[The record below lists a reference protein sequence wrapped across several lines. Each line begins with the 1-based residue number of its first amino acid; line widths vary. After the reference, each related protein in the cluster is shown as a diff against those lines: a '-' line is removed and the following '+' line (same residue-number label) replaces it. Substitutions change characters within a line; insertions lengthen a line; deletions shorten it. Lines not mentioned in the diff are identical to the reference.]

1 LAQEEA
7 LKMVSARRIMI
18 DLHFYGRGYLRN
30 KFGLSLA
37 IIFPVMLI
45 LIFGAIFSGGYFSGR
60 SSGPMTVYVQNQ
72 DSGQI
77 SNSFM
82 DALNGTGTLNVVP
95 VGVSED
101 FTNYLSVHSA
111 SDGIVIPANFSSDYL
126 AGKPVN
132 VTVYGNPSSS
142 SSVAVSATVKGVIN
156 AFNLKFYGGSQIIGM
171 SQTTVSSQA
180 SDYFDFFIPGLIGF
194 SIINTPMD
202 SLVNISSEYKKTN
215 LFKQLSL
222 TPITKMEWLTSKILW
237 FDLLNALSFLLMVAA
252 GVFIFGAHISLTL
265 WLVPFLVLGPMLF
278 ASLGMLVA
286 NVTKSAESASV
297 VGNII
302 SFPMMFLAGTFFPLS
317 FMPTYL
323 QYVARILPLFYI
335 IDGLNG
341 VMIYSNYAQVTID
354 IMVVAVITF
363 IVFISAAKLF
373 KWRED

>member
-1 LAQEEA
+1 
-7 LKMVSARRIMI
+7 
-18 DLHFYGRGYLRN
+18 
-30 KFGLSLA
+30 
-37 IIFPVMLI
+37 
-45 LIFGAIFSGGYFSGR
+45 
-60 SSGPMTVYVQNQ
+60 
-72 DSGQI
+72 
-77 SNSFM
+77 
-82 DALNGTGTLNVVP
+82 
-95 VGVSED
+95 
-101 FTNYLSVHSA
+101 
-111 SDGIVIPANFSSDYL
+111 
-126 AGKPVN
+126 
-132 VTVYGNPSSS
+132 
-142 SSVAVSATVKGVIN
+142 VKGVIN